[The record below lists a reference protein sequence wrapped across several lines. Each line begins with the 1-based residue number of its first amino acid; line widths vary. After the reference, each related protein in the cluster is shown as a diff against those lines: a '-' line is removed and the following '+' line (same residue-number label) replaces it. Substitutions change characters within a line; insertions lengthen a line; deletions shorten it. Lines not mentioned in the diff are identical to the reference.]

1 MLRNEFFNSVLNV
14 FFEFLF
20 VSRIFED
27 LFKYLEVYLF
37 IDTVLCN
44 VKVYV
49 TGNVN
54 HTVTDDLYLT
64 FNKL

>member
-27 LFKYLEVYLF
+27 LLEYLEVYLF
-37 IDTVLCN
+37 IDAVLCN
-44 VKVYV
+44 IKVYLTCDV
-49 TGNVN
+49 Y
-54 HTVTDDLYLT
+54 HTVTDDLYFT